1 MRSGIRG
8 MVKKNNQNN
17 MRSVS
22 VNLPARLFTSLCAFL
37 SASVLLTAQPGN
49 AIAENSG
56 HKGTPSTTSPLKL
69 IKAALGAHLGAGL
82 AAKGF
87 EPGARAYIR
96 IFKET
101 SELEVWL
108 KDTTDSDQYRRFKTY
123 QICKWSGK
131 IGPKIFEGDK
141 QSPEGF
147 YAFSPWQLRSQS
159 RNFRAIDIGFPNDLD
174 IALGRSG
181 SDIQIHGG
189 CGSVGCYAMT
199 DENIDEI
206 FRLTAA
212 AFGGGQQEIMVHAFP
227 FRMSLAALAKRKSHP
242 WSIFWKNLK
251 PVYDEFEKTH
261 IPPAVNLCGRQY
273 GLTANVGEQKN
284 CTLLKAPTATE
295 AGKRRALARAAR
307 PKPRIKVRCNL
318 KRPSCKKW
326 LFLQKRILARK
337 DAAKARRA
345 RRTARR

>member
-1 MRSGIRG
+1 MWRFYSCRKHCFTILCYYKLNRVEYLRSGIRG

-22 VNLPARLFTSLCAFL
+22 VNLRARLFASLCAFL

-123 QICKWSGK
+123 KICKWSGK

-159 RNFRAIDIGFPNDLD
+159 RNFRAIDIGL
-174 IALGRSG
+174 
-181 SDIQIHGG
+181 
-189 CGSVGCYAMT
+189 
-199 DENIDEI
+199 
-206 FRLTAA
+206 
-212 AFGGGQQEIMVHAFP
+212 AFP
-227 FRMSLAALAKRKSHP
+227 TISTSRWVDPVQISRSMAVVVRLAALP
-242 WSIFWKNLK
+242 
-251 PVYDEFEKTH
+251 
-261 IPPAVNLCGRQY
+261 
-273 GLTANVGEQKN
+273 
-284 CTLLKAPTATE
+284 
-295 AGKRRALARAAR
+295 
-307 PKPRIKVRCNL
+307 
-318 KRPSCKKW
+318 
-326 LFLQKRILARK
+326 
-337 DAAKARRA
+337 
-345 RRTARR
+345 